1 MPQLLILHGQ
11 RFILHSNLFGF
22 LRLPL
27 LHSLHLFFKL
37 SNPPGLLVLMLLL
50 NIDDFLSI
58 PTAFSFDLGK
68 GAAVFERR

>member
-1 MPQLLILHGQ
+1 
-11 RFILHSNLFGF
+11 
-22 LRLPL
+22 
-27 LHSLHLFFKL
+27 LFFKL